1 MHPQV
6 VGFASSQSLH
16 AGGLVA
22 LIRAEYNEIPG
33 LSLTLAQAARLWN
46 ADRQE
51 CLTALEALTNEGFL
65 RCSRETYV
73 RVACGRR
80 GA

>member
-1 MHPQV
+1 MHLQAI
-6 VGFASSQSLH
+6 GSTSSRSQH

-22 LIRAEYNEIPG
+22 LIRAEYDEIPG

-51 CLTALEALTNEGFL
+51 CLAALEALTNEGFL